1 MNKDYWFK
9 YRRKFFWRKFKV
21 TGHKFEKEQ
30 NKMVLF
36 FTDGSL
42 REISN
47 WNECEIALGVD
58 WVLASK
64 EQIKEEAGQ

>member
-1 MNKDYWFK
+1 MILY
-9 YRRKFFWRKFKV
+9 
-21 TGHKFEKEQ
+21 
-30 NKMVLF
+30 
-36 FTDGSL
+36 FTEGSL

-47 WNECEIALGVD
+47 WDECEIALGTD

>member
-9 YRRKFFWRKFKV
+9 YRRKFLWRKFKV
-21 TGHKFEKEQ
+21 AGHKFEKEQ
-30 NKMVLF
+30 NKMFLY

-42 REISN
+42 REISI
-47 WNECEIALGVD
+47 WDECEIALGTD